1 MQQAQSLESPSITFL
16 GATETV
22 TGSRFLLSY
31 GNEHILIDCGLY
43 QGSKEIQAR
52 NREPFPIDP
61 QTISAIVLTHAHLDH
76 SGYVPLLVR
85 QGFQGKIIT
94 TKYTEPLLAVVLR
107 DSAKLQEE
115 DAFFAAKK
123 GYSKHKHPEPLYRV
137 EDVES
142 ALTFVTAFPYRQQFA
157 IGDKFI
163 GTFYP
168 SGHILGSAFLVVE
181 TGEKNILFTSDM
193 GRSNH
198 PLLAPPDDPPP
209 MHFDAIVTEST
220 YGDRIHESVSGE
232 FAREINAAIARG
244 GSVVIPAFAI
254 DRTEVILMALRSLI
268 DNQEIP
274 PVPIYVDSPMAVAAL
289 SEYRKAVREGHTGI
303 REGVA
308 RQWANQDPFDPGTL
322 TNVSTTE
329 HSKSLNDIDEPHIII
344 SASGMATGGRV
355 VHHLKRMLPDERN
368 TILLVGYQAQG
379 SRGRALE
386 DGLPRIKI
394 HGEWVDVRAHI
405 AKIES
410 FSVHADSAELLGW
423 LAKCQPPKKIFIIH
437 GEQEAQK
444 IFREKIAATLR
455 WNAIVP
461 RINEKF
467 DI

>member
-1 MQQAQSLESPSITFL
+1 MESPSITFL

-22 TGSRFLLSY
+22 TGSRFLLSF
-31 GNEHILIDCGLY
+31 GNERILIDCGLY

-61 QTISAIVLTHAHLDH
+61 QSISAIVLTHAHLDH

-85 QGFQGKIIT
+85 QGFQGRIIT

-115 DAFFAAKK
+115 DAFFATKK

-142 ALTFVTAFPYRQQFA
+142 ALTFVTAFPYRQQFKV
-157 IGDKFI
+157 GENFV

-168 SGHILGSAFLVVE
+168 SGHILGSAFLVIE
-181 TGEKNILFTSDM
+181 AGGKRILFTSDM
-193 GRSNH
+193 GRRNH
-198 PLLAPPDDPPP
+198 PLLSAPDDPPP
-209 MHFDAIVTEST
+209 IDFDAIVTEST
-220 YGDRIHESVSGE
+220 YGDRIHESLSGE

-254 DRTEVILMALRSLI
+254 DRTEVILMALRALI
-268 DNQEIP
+268 DSREIP
-274 PVPIYVDSPMAVAAL
+274 KVPIFVDSPMAVAAL

-303 REGVA
+303 REGIA
-308 RQWANQDPFDPGTL
+308 RQWSNQDPFDPGTL
-322 TNVSTTE
+322 TNVTTTE
-329 HSKSLNDIDEPHIII
+329 HSKSLNEIDEPHIII

-355 VHHLKRMLPDERN
+355 VHHLKRMLPDPRN
-368 TILLVGYQAQG
+368 TVLLVGYQAQG

-394 HGEWVDVRAHI
+394 HGEWVSVQAHI

-410 FSVHADSAELLGW
+410 FSVHADSAELLDW
-423 LAKCQPPKKIFIIH
+423 LGKCRRPNKIFVIH
-437 GEQEAQK
+437 GEEDAQK
-444 IFREKIAATLR
+444 SFKEKIVLKLG

-461 RINEKF
+461 RLNESF

>member
-1 MQQAQSLESPSITFL
+1 MGNTANGVGPAITFL

-22 TGSRFLLSY
+22 TGSRFLLSA
-31 GNEHILIDCGLY
+31 GDERILIDCGLY

-52 NREPFPIDP
+52 NREPFPVDP
-61 QTISAIVLTHAHLDH
+61 KTLSAIVLTHAHLDH

-85 QGFQGKIIT
+85 QGFKGKIIT
-94 TKYTEPLLAVVLR
+94 TKYTEPLVAVVLR

-123 GYSKHKHPEPLYRV
+123 GYSKHKHPEPLYRI

-142 ALTFVTAFPYRQQFA
+142 ALTYVTAFPYRQQFKA
-157 IGDKFI
+157 GNNFV

-168 SGHILGSAFLVVE
+168 SGHILGSAFLVINV
-181 TGEKNILFTSDM
+181 GDKNILFTSDM
-193 GRSNH
+193 GRNNH
-198 PLLAPPDDPPP
+198 PLLSPPDDPPKSD
-209 MHFDAIVTEST
+209 FDAIVTEST

-244 GSVVIPAFAI
+244 GSIVIPAFAI

-268 DNQEIP
+268 DSKEIP
-274 PVPIYVDSPMAVAAL
+274 SVPIYVDSPMAVAAL
-289 SEYRKAVREGHTGI
+289 AEYRKAVREGHAGI
-303 REGVA
+303 RDGIT
-308 RQWANQDPFDPGTL
+308 RQWSNQDPFDPGTL
-322 TNVSTTE
+322 TNVTTTE
-329 HSKSLNDIDEPHIII
+329 HSKSLNDIKDSHIII

-355 VHHLKRMLPDERN
+355 VHHLKRTLPDERN

-394 HGEWVDVRAHI
+394 HGDWVDVRARI

-410 FSVHADSAELLGW
+410 FSVHADSAELLNW
-423 LAKCQPPKKIFIIH
+423 LGKCKRPKKIFVVH
-437 GEQEAQK
+437 GEQDAQE
-444 IFREKIAATLR
+444 IFKEKIISNLG

-461 RINEKF
+461 RLNEKF
-467 DI
+467 DL

>member
-1 MQQAQSLESPSITFL
+1 MEAPAITFL

-22 TGSRFLLSY
+22 TGSRFLLSA
-31 GNEHILIDCGLY
+31 GDERILIDCGLY

-52 NREPFPIDP
+52 NREPFAVDP
-61 QTISAIVLTHAHLDH
+61 RTISAIVLTHAHLDH
-76 SGYVPLLVR
+76 SGYVPLLMR
-85 QGFQGKIIT
+85 QGFTGKIIT
-94 TKYTEPLLAVVLR
+94 TKFTEPLLAVVLR

-123 GYSKHKHPEPLYRV
+123 GYSKHKHPEPLYRI

-142 ALTFVTAFPYRQQFA
+142 ALTHVAAFPYRQQFKV
-157 IGDKFI
+157 GSQFI

-168 SGHILGSAFLVVE
+168 SGHILGSAFLTISV
-181 TGEKNILFTSDM
+181 GDKNILFTSDM

-198 PLLAPPDDPPP
+198 PLLSPPDDPPQID
-209 MHFDAIVTEST
+209 FDAIVTEST
-220 YGDRIHESVSGE
+220 YGDRVHESVSGE

-268 DNQEIP
+268 DAKEIP

-289 SEYRKAVREGHTGI
+289 AEYRKAVREGQPGI
-303 REGVA
+303 REGIT
-308 RQWANQDPFDPGTL
+308 RQWSNQDPFDPGTL
-322 TNVSTTE
+322 SNVTTTE
-329 HSKSLNDIDEPHIII
+329 HSKSLNQINEPHIII

-355 VHHLKRMLPDERN
+355 VHHLKRTLPDERN

-379 SRGRALE
+379 SRGRALG

-394 HGEWVDVRAHI
+394 HGEWIDVRAHV

-410 FSVHADSAELLGW
+410 FSVHADSAELLEW
-423 LAKCQPPKKIFIIH
+423 LGKCKRPRKIFVIH
-437 GEQEAQK
+437 GEQTAQETFK
-444 IFREKIAATLR
+444 EKINSTLG

-461 RINEKF
+461 RINERF

>member
-1 MQQAQSLESPSITFL
+1 MEELSITFL

-22 TGSRFLLSY
+22 TGSRFLLSC
-31 GNEHILIDCGLY
+31 GQERILIDCGLY

-52 NREPFPIDP
+52 NREPFPVDP
-61 QTISAIVLTHAHLDH
+61 RTISAILLTHAHLDH
-76 SGYVPLLVR
+76 SGYIPLLVR

-94 TKYTEPLLAVVLR
+94 TKFTEPLLGVVLR

-123 GYSKHKHPEPLYRV
+123 GYSKHKHPEPLYRL

-142 ALTFVTAFPYRQQFA
+142 ALTLVHASPYRQQFKVGENFLA
-157 IGDKFI
+157 
-163 GTFYP
+163 TFYP
-168 SGHILGSAFLVVE
+168 SGHILGSAFLVISV
-181 TGEKNILFTSDM
+181 GEKNILFTSDM

-198 PLLAPPDDPPP
+198 PLLAPPDDPPKIK
-209 MHFDAIVTEST
+209 FDVIVTEST

-232 FAREINAAIARG
+232 FAREINAAINRG
-244 GSVVIPAFAI
+244 GSVVISAFAI

-268 DNQEIP
+268 DQREIP

-289 SEYRKAVREGHTGI
+289 TEYRRAVREGSIGI
-303 REGVA
+303 REGIS
-308 RQWANQDPFDPGTL
+308 RQWSNQDPFDPGTL
-322 TNVSTTE
+322 TNVTTTE
-329 HSKSLNDIDEPHIII
+329 HSKSLNEIDEPHIII

-355 VHHLKRMLPDERN
+355 VHHLKRALPDARN

-394 HGEWVDVRAHI
+394 HGEWVEVRAHI

-410 FSVHADSAELLGW
+410 FSVHADSAELLDW
-423 LAKCQPPKKIFIIH
+423 LGKCPAPEQIFVIH
-437 GEQEAQK
+437 GEQEAQD
-444 IFREKIAATLR
+444 IFKEKIRSTLG
-455 WNAIVP
+455 WNATIP
-461 RINEKF
+461 HINERF
-467 DI
+467 AI